1 MPKHYRNSRK
11 FKLILAAIAGF
22 TLAGLSWKLGE
33 TVVRTCEVID
43 WIAWIAIVVLRPI
56 ISSVW
61 QAFASCFFR
70 QFSSRAVF
78 VSTCDVDLAGAIR
91 PGRVSESKGQPER
104 ENLARQPLTNT
115 SKKDT
120 VLVEFP
126 ALRSTRK

>member
-61 QAFASCFFR
+61 QAFASCF
-70 QFSSRAVF
+70 S
-78 VSTCDVDLAGAIR
+78 AIQLT
-91 PGRVSESKGQPER
+91 GSFCF
-104 ENLARQPLTNT
+104 NL
-115 SKKDT
+115 
-120 VLVEFP
+120 
-126 ALRSTRK
+126 

>member
-61 QAFASCFFR
+61 QAFASCFFGNSAHG
-70 QFSSRAVF
+70 QFLFQLVTSIWPVLF
-78 VSTCDVDLAGAIR
+78 VLAA
-91 PGRVSESKGQPER
+91 
-104 ENLARQPLTNT
+104 
-115 SKKDT
+115 
-120 VLVEFP
+120 
-126 ALRSTRK
+126 